1 MAGIFINYRRDNS
14 RGLAGRLSD
23 HLRRTFGA
31 EAVFMDVDAMK
42 PGLDFVKQLDVQVAQ
57 CNVVLAIIGTNW
69 FNAHDDKGQRRL
81 DSTHDYVRIELAAA
95 LTRDIP
101 VIPVLV
107 DGAVLPAE
115 EALPDDLKSLARRHA
130 LELRY
135 TRFNSDAEAIELA
148 LRHLLPQNKPK
159 WFIPAAAG
167 GGVVVACLAAILVW
181 RMMPAPNPV
190 PPGPGSPPIVAPSPV
205 PRIAPAPAPVPP
217 TPPSDAARRALESTG
232 AGSVVLVSLGDSIE
246 HVKSVYHI
254 TTEPFTSGKSLGLHL
269 PLVGIY
275 FFFDPKDKLL
285 NNIRVDAPFQGSVEG
300 VHIGDP
306 LTGILSQ
313 LGEPYSTPWEFGENK
328 AYAYHIGDHIVR
340 FDIDKAGKV
349 ATIFQFTNK

>member
-1 MAGIFINYRRDNS
+1 MAGIFINYRRDDS

-23 HLRRTFGA
+23 HLRRTFGEA
-31 EAVFMDVDAMK
+31 AVFMDVDAMK

-57 CNVVLAIIGTNW
+57 CDVVLAIIGTNW

-81 DSTHDYVRIELAAA
+81 ESTHDYVRIELAAA

-107 DGAVLPAE
+107 DGAVLPPE

-135 TRFNSDAEAIELA
+135 TRFNSDAEGIELA
-148 LRHLLPQNKPK
+148 LRHLLPHRKPM
-159 WFIPAAAG
+159 WFKPAAIG
-167 GGVVVACLAAILVW
+167 GGVVAACLAAILVW
-181 RMMPAPNPV
+181 RMLPAPHPI
-190 PPGPGSPPIVAPSPV
+190 PPGPGSPSIVV
-205 PRIAPAPAPVPP
+205 PPPAPAPVPP
-217 TPPSDAARRALESTG
+217 GPGGGSARRALESTG

-246 HVKSVYHI
+246 HVKTVYHI
-254 TTEPFTSGKSLGLHL
+254 TTEPFPSGKSLGLHL
-269 PLVGIY
+269 PLAGIY
-275 FFFDPKDKLL
+275 FFFDPKDKML
-285 NNIRVDAPFQGSVEG
+285 NNIRVDAPFEGSVEG

-306 LTGILSQ
+306 LTGILSR

-340 FDIDKAGKV
+340 FDIDKTGKV

>member
-1 MAGIFINYRRDNS
+1 MAGIFINYRRDDL

-23 HLRRTFGA
+23 HLRRTFGQD
-31 EAVFMDVDAMK
+31 AVFMDVDAMK

-57 CNVVLAIIGTNW
+57 CDVVLAIIGTNW

-81 DSTHDYVRIELAAA
+81 ESTHDYVRIELAAA

-107 DGAVLPAE
+107 DGAVLPPE

-135 TRFNSDAEAIELA
+135 TRFNSDAEGIELA
-148 LRHLLPQNKPK
+148 LRHLLPQKTPK
-159 WFIPAAAG
+159 WFKPAAIG
-167 GGVVVACLAAILVW
+167 GGVIVACVAAVVAW
-181 RMMPAPNPV
+181 RLLSPNSTII
-190 PPGPGSPPIVAPSPV
+190 PGPGSPPIVV
-205 PRIAPAPAPVPP
+205 PPPAPRPAPPGP
-217 TPPSDAARRALESTG
+217 GSESAKRALES
-232 AGSVVLVSLGDSIE
+232 AGMSSVLLVGLGDTIE
-246 HVKSVYHI
+246 HVKAVYHI
-254 TTEPFTSGKSLGLHL
+254 TTEPFASGKSLGLHL
-269 PLVGIY
+269 PLAGIY

-285 NNIRVDAPFQGSVEG
+285 NNIRVDAPFAGSVEG

-306 LTGILSQ
+306 LTGIISQ
-313 LGEPYSTPWEFGENK
+313 LGEPYATPWEFGENK

-349 ATIFQFTNK
+349 ATIFQFTK

>member
-1 MAGIFINYRRDNS
+1 
-14 RGLAGRLSD
+14 
-23 HLRRTFGA
+23 
-31 EAVFMDVDAMK
+31 MDVDAMK

-57 CNVVLAIIGTNW
+57 CDVVLAIIGANW

-81 DSTHDYVRIELAAA
+81 ESTHDYVRIELATA
-95 LTRDIP
+95 LTRDTP

-107 DGAVLPAE
+107 DGAVLPPE

-135 TRFNSDAEAIELA
+135 TRFNSDAEGIEFA
-148 LRHLLPQNKPK
+148 LRHLLPQKKPK
-159 WFIPAAAG
+159 WFMPAAVA

-181 RMMPAPNPV
+181 RMLPTPNPL
-190 PPGPGSPPIVAPSPV
+190 PPGPGSPPIVV
-205 PRIAPAPAPVPP
+205 PQPGPAPTPP
-217 TPPSDAARRALESTG
+217 TPPSDAARRALELTG
-232 AGSVVLVSLGDSIE
+232 AGSVLLVSLGDSME

-254 TTEPFTSGKSLGLHL
+254 TTEPFASGKSLGLHL

-275 FFFDPKDKLL
+275 FFFDPKDKML
-285 NNIRVDAPFQGSVEG
+285 NDIRVDAPFEGSVEG

-306 LTGILSQ
+306 LTGIISR
-313 LGEPYSTPWEFGENK
+313 LGESYATPWEFGENK

>member
-1 MAGIFINYRRDNS
+1 MAGIFINYRRDDS

-205 PRIAPAPAPVPP
+205 PRSTRARAG
-217 TPPSDAARRALESTG
+217 AA
-232 AGSVVLVSLGDSIE
+232 
-246 HVKSVYHI
+246 
-254 TTEPFTSGKSLGLHL
+254 
-269 PLVGIY
+269 
-275 FFFDPKDKLL
+275 
-285 NNIRVDAPFQGSVEG
+285 DAPQRCGKARTG
-300 VHIGDP
+300 VDRR
-306 LTGILSQ
+306 
-313 LGEPYSTPWEFGENK
+313 GERCAGQPR
-328 AYAYHIGDHIVR
+328 R
-340 FDIDKAGKV
+340 FD
-349 ATIFQFTNK
+349 